1 MKCFN
6 CKQNKQGE
14 KFYKYQN
21 QKYCYSCLREHFID
35 ELIENAFE
43 NFLYEECEEI

>member
-6 CKQNKQGE
+6 CQKKQVNE
-14 KFYKYQN
+14 KFFIYKN
-21 QKYCYSCLREHFID
+21 EKYCYSCLREYFFD
-35 ELIENAFE
+35 NLIEDAFE